1 MELDKQQIK
10 RLRERHHRRHGI
22 RPAHSEA
29 AEQTGRFLKRAFNIR
44 EGRAPYH
51 VIRKRFVNGARL
63 TGSHLCILII
73 AMLIASIGLDIDS
86 DIAIVG
92 AGGAGMWAAV
102 EAVRAGKSVI
112 VIEKGVDVGVS
123 NGSIAGGPFMVG
135 SKLQQNAGI
144 TFTVEEAFN
153 HIMEYSHWSTNAAAV
168 KRAVELSGSTV
179 DQFTDEF
186 GVATGLRPDN
196 YGAGHDS
203 VRCNFQSDPKDSKT
217 QAKGVDRMGPLQQFI
232 EANGGEF
239 VFNTAG
245 KRLIMEDGTCVGIQ
259 CEGDGVLDV
268 RAKAVIVATGGF
280 LGNVDMMTER
290 FGTFVNPLGSIL
302 SVGEGIE
309 MVQAVGGQV
318 STQWGIAGNE
328 FSGSNQNADG
338 LWGKGNAAFSIGI
351 YGTLLVNNQGRR
363 FSNEGKFANLPLALG
378 GAISLV
384 GGQYYAVV
392 DQAYVDGLAGGTDPW
407 TLCGADEVNW
417 RTGMMTLKD
426 KPLEDVQANID
437 AGVDAGWIFKADT
450 VEALAEAIG
459 APELVTTLEEYNGY
473 CAAGKDEQFYK
484 PACFLQPVA
493 EGPFYAMQYEP
504 SAWVTI
510 GGIRTNDRLQA
521 IDDAGIAIPGLY
533 VAGADNGTLMSAP
546 YCDYEGFSLMCAYS
560 GGRMAGMYP
569 AEAVA

>member
-1 MELDKQQIK
+1 MSNSTVS
-10 RLRERHHRRHGI
+10 RRSFLTLGGL
-22 RPAHSEA
+22 A
-29 AEQTGRFLKRAFNIR
+29 ALGAGAALAGCAPQTPSAAKLADTG
-44 EGRAPYH
+44 EGDTA
-51 VIRKRFVNGARL
+51 AA
-63 TGSHLCILII
+63 S
-73 AMLIASIGLDIDS
+73 AMQTADETKEC

-450 VEALAEAIG
+450 VEALAETIG

-560 GGRMAGMYP
+560 GGRMAGTYA

>member
-1 MELDKQQIK
+1 M
-10 RLRERHHRRHGI
+10 
-22 RPAHSEA
+22 
-29 AEQTGRFLKRAFNIR
+29 
-44 EGRAPYH
+44 
-51 VIRKRFVNGARL
+51 
-63 TGSHLCILII
+63 
-73 AMLIASIGLDIDS
+73 
-86 DIAIVG
+86 
-92 AGGAGMWAAV
+92 
-102 EAVRAGKSVI
+102 
-112 VIEKGVDVGVS
+112 
-123 NGSIAGGPFMVG
+123 
-135 SKLQQNAGI
+135 
-144 TFTVEEAFN
+144 
-153 HIMEYSHWSTNAAAV
+153 
-168 KRAVELSGSTV
+168 
-179 DQFTDEF
+179 
-186 GVATGLRPDN
+186 
-196 YGAGHDS
+196 
-203 VRCNFQSDPKDSKT
+203 RCNFQSDPKDSKT

-351 YGTLLVNNQGRR
+351 YGTLLREQPGPPLHATRASSRTCPWPSAGRSR
-363 FSNEGKFANLPLALG
+363 SWAASTTP
-378 GAISLV
+378 SWT
-384 GGQYYAVV
+384 
-392 DQAYVDGLAGGTDPW
+392 QAYVDGLAGGTDPW

-459 APELVTTLEEYNGY
+459 APELVATLEEYNGY

-560 GGRMAGMYP
+560 GGRMAGMYA

>member
-1 MELDKQQIK
+1 MS
-10 RLRERHHRRHGI
+10 HTTVSRRSFLTLGGL
-22 RPAHSEA
+22 A
-29 AEQTGRFLKRAFNIR
+29 ALGAGAALAGCAPQAPSAAKLADTGEGDTAAASAMQTADETK
-44 EGRAPYH
+44 E
-51 VIRKRFVNGARL
+51 
-63 TGSHLCILII
+63 C
-73 AMLIASIGLDIDS
+73 

-546 YCDYEGFSLMCAYS
+546 YCDYEGFSLMCDYS
-560 GGRMAGMYP
+560 GGRMAGMYA

>member
-1 MELDKQQIK
+1 MSNSTVS
-10 RLRERHHRRHGI
+10 RRSFLTLGGL
-22 RPAHSEA
+22 A
-29 AEQTGRFLKRAFNIR
+29 ALGAGAALAGCAPQTPSAAKLADTG
-44 EGRAPYH
+44 EGDTA
-51 VIRKRFVNGARL
+51 AA
-63 TGSHLCILII
+63 S
-73 AMLIASIGLDIDS
+73 AMQTADETKEC

-426 KPLEDVQANID
+426 KPLEDVHANID

-560 GGRMAGMYP
+560 GGRMAGTYA

>member
-1 MELDKQQIK
+1 
-10 RLRERHHRRHGI
+10 
-22 RPAHSEA
+22 
-29 AEQTGRFLKRAFNIR
+29 
-44 EGRAPYH
+44 
-51 VIRKRFVNGARL
+51 
-63 TGSHLCILII
+63 
-73 AMLIASIGLDIDS
+73 
-86 DIAIVG
+86 
-92 AGGAGMWAAV
+92 
-102 EAVRAGKSVI
+102 
-112 VIEKGVDVGVS
+112 
-123 NGSIAGGPFMVG
+123 
-135 SKLQQNAGI
+135 
-144 TFTVEEAFN
+144 
-153 HIMEYSHWSTNAAAV
+153 
-168 KRAVELSGSTV
+168 
-179 DQFTDEF
+179 
-186 GVATGLRPDN
+186 
-196 YGAGHDS
+196 
-203 VRCNFQSDPKDSKT
+203 
-217 QAKGVDRMGPLQQFI
+217 
-232 EANGGEF
+232 
-239 VFNTAG
+239 
-245 KRLIMEDGTCVGIQ
+245 MEDGTCVGIQ

-510 GGIRTNDRLQA
+510 GGIRTNDRLQP

-560 GGRMAGMYP
+560 GGRMAGMYA